1 MFSDPRQLR
10 LARLRAMQNTDGGWG
25 YFPSKQSRLEPTCY
39 ALLAMHGDKPSAEA
53 WMRGWSL
60 IRSWQREDGGFR
72 PGADIQ
78 VSSWATALV
87 VTLHCVHGTYD
98 SRFQKGVRWLLGS
111 KGVEGSWLERALGLV
126 MRMPVDYDRRYKG
139 WPWCA
144 ETSSWV
150 EPTAHSVLALK
161 KASGKVA
168 DPSLADRV
176 SEGERMM
183 LDRRSPDGGWNYGN
197 RRVLQTDLPSYPE
210 TTAVAL
216 LGLQGSLL
224 MTDPNSAVAA
234 AEKHWQE
241 TRSRL
246 AKAWLTISLRNYGKN
261 VAFEGTEEPDDD
273 LMLMSLE
280 ALACP
285 DGGHQWLKPA

>member
-1 MFSDPRQLR
+1 MDVHQAR
-10 LARLRAMQNTDGGWG
+10 LSRLRARQNHDGGWG
-25 YFPSKQSRLEPTCY
+25 YFPGKQSRLEPTCY
-39 ALLAMHGDKPSAEA
+39 ALLALYGDRPSGDA

-60 IRSWQREDGGFR
+60 IRSWQQEDGGYR
-72 PGADIQ
+72 PGAEIQ

-98 SRFQKGVRWLLGS
+98 GRFQKAVAWLLGS
-111 KGVEGSWLERALGLV
+111 RGIEGSWVERALGLV
-126 MRMPVDYDRRYKG
+126 MRMPVEYDRRHKG
-139 WPWCA
+139 WPWNTDTA
-144 ETSSWV
+144 SWV

-161 KASGKVA
+161 KAAGKVENPA
-168 DPSLADRV
+168 LRERV
-176 SEGERMM
+176 TEGEKMM

-197 RRVLQTDLPSYPE
+197 KRVMRTDLPSYPE

-224 MTDPNSAVAA
+224 LEDPNAAVAA
-234 AEKHWQE
+234 AEKHWRE

-246 AKAWLTISLRNYGKN
+246 AKAWLTISLRNYGKD
-261 VAFEGTEEPDDD
+261 VPLGAEAEPDEDV
-273 LMLMSLE
+273 MITALE

-285 DGGHQWLKPA
+285 NGGHQWLKPA